1 MIKKE
6 FKENVNGVEF
16 MHLVA
21 RITDRVLMDELKKN
35 DLGSEFIVDY
45 LYEIEEAYLDEDYKF
60 AFSMFIN
67 LVGVINKD
75 LEMLLKVIVRPDEE
89 FVIRFLDYYLNHIA
103 DSYQVDALFSSCDDC
118 NLDCC
123 CEDNSNCYCN
133 ENYDFR
139 SEDSLYSPEEHLDE
153 EFTNDETN
161 SEEINNEVSISLN
174 LAKLLEAVEDLINS
188 AVKEVIDY
196 ERSKGDCHM

>member
-6 FKENVNGVEF
+6 FKEKVNAVEV

-21 RITDRVLMDELKKN
+21 RITDKVLMDELKKYGL
-35 DLGSEFIVDY
+35 DSELLIDY
-45 LYEIEEAYLDEDYKF
+45 LDEIEEAYLDEDYEF
-60 AFSMFIN
+60 AFSMFIY
-67 LVGVINKD
+67 LVGEINTD
-75 LEMLLKVIVRPDEE
+75 LEKLLEVIVCPDEE

-118 NLDCC
+118 NLDCY
-123 CEDNSNCYCN
+123 CEDNSYCDC
-133 ENYDFR
+133 E
-139 SEDSLYSPEEHLDE
+139 EDSLYSLEEHLDE
-153 EFTNDETN
+153 KFTNDETN

>member
-1 MIKKE
+1 MITKE

-21 RITDRVLMDELKKN
+21 RITDRVLMDELKKH
-35 DLGSEFIVDY
+35 DLRSEFIVDY
-45 LYEIEEAYLDEDYKF
+45 LYEIEEAYLDEDYEF
-60 AFSMFIN
+60 AFSMFIH
-67 LVGVINKD
+67 LVGEINTD
-75 LEMLLKVIVRPDEE
+75 LEKLLKVIVCSDEE
-89 FVIRFLDYYLNHIA
+89 LVISFLDYYLNYIA
-103 DSYQVDALFSSCDDC
+103 ESYKIDVLFSSCDDC
-118 NLDCC
+118 DLDYC
-123 CEDNSNCYCN
+123 CEDDSYCDC
-133 ENYDFR
+133 E
-139 SEDSLYSPEEHLDE
+139 EDSLYSSEEHLDE

-196 ERSKGDCHM
+196 ERSKGDSHM

>member
-6 FKENVNGVEF
+6 FKEKVNAVEV

-21 RITDRVLMDELKKN
+21 RITDKVLMDELKKYG
-35 DLGSEFIVDY
+35 LGSEFIIDY
-45 LYEIEEAYLDEDYKF
+45 PDEIEEAYLDEDYEF

-67 LVGVINKD
+67 LVGMINKD

-103 DSYQVDALFSSCDDC
+103 DYYQVDALFSSCDDC
-118 NLDCC
+118 DLDYC
-123 CEDNSNCYCN
+123 CED
-133 ENYDFR
+133 
-139 SEDSLYSPEEHLDE
+139 DSLYSIKDDLAE
-153 EFTNDETN
+153 EFSNDEIN

>member
-21 RITDRVLMDELKKN
+21 RITDKALMDELKKYGL
-35 DLGSEFIVDY
+35 DSELLIDY
-45 LYEIEEAYLDEDYKF
+45 LDEIEEAYLDEDYEF
-60 AFSMFIN
+60 AFSMFIY
-67 LVGVINKD
+67 LVGEINTD
-75 LEMLLKVIVRPDEE
+75 LEKLLEVIVCPDEE
-89 FVIRFLDYYLNHIA
+89 LVISFLDYYLNYIA
-103 DSYQVDALFSSCDDC
+103 ESYKIDALFSSCDDC
-118 NLDCC
+118 DLDYC
-123 CEDNSNCYCN
+123 CEDDSYCDC
-133 ENYDFR
+133 E
-139 SEDSLYSPEEHLDE
+139 EDSLYSPEEHLDE
-153 EFTNDETN
+153 EFTNDETS

>member
-21 RITDRVLMDELKKN
+21 RITDRALMDELKKH

-45 LYEIEEAYLDEDYKF
+45 LYEIEEAYLDEDYEC
-60 AFSMFIN
+60 AFNMFIHM
-67 LVGVINKD
+67 VGVINKD
-75 LEMLLKVIVRPDEE
+75 LEILLKVIVRPDEE
-89 FVIRFLDYYLNHIA
+89 YVICFLDYYLNYIA
-103 DSYQVDALFSSCDDC
+103 DSYQVEALFSSCDDC

-123 CEDNSNCYCN
+123 CEDNSIYDLNG
-133 ENYDFR
+133 EYDFR
-139 SEDSLYSPEEHLDE
+139 SEVSLYSPMNYLDE
-153 EFTNDETN
+153 KFTND
-161 SEEINNEVSISLN
+161 EINNEVSISLN

>member
-1 MIKKE
+1 
-6 FKENVNGVEF
+6 
-16 MHLVA
+16 
-21 RITDRVLMDELKKN
+21 MDELKKH

-45 LYEIEEAYLDEDYKF
+45 LYEIEEAYLDEDYEC
-60 AFSMFIN
+60 AFNMFIHM
-67 LVGVINKD
+67 VGVINKD
-75 LEMLLKVIVRPDEE
+75 LEILLKLIVRPDEE
-89 FVIRFLDYYLNHIA
+89 YVICFLDYYLNYIA
-103 DSYQVDALFSSCDDC
+103 DYYQVDALFSSCDDC

-123 CEDNSNCYCN
+123 CED
-133 ENYDFR
+133 
-139 SEDSLYSPEEHLDE
+139 SLYSSEEHLDE

-161 SEEINNEVSISLN
+161 SEEINNEVNISLN